1 MALAVSTK
9 LNSMAPGV
17 STLGYASEEQ
27 ILPAQ
32 AHGADGV
39 LGRVVVGREQATLCA
54 LHVTHGPAALVAGVG
69 HGLPEQ
75 ALGQDVVDALIE
87 DGPNRVEDGHGLLP
101 AFGDLFFRL
110 QFFDIVLDLVE
121 QADEIQN
128 LLGRPVRDLL

>member
-1 MALAVSTK
+1 LALAVSTK

-39 LGRVVVGREQATLCA
+39 LGRVVVGREQAA

-75 ALGQDVVDALIE
+75 ALGWDVVDALIE